1 MKNIIYIIIPTLF
14 LIGCNKQQPSL
25 NKLIDEVNKAIEV
38 NPDSA
43 LTMLNSISSPEKMD
57 NSSFARWCMLSGKIT
72 DKIYNTLL
80 PAVQFKRAY
89 DWYAEYGTPIEQVQI
104 LIYLGRSY
112 VEDGDYDQAMKT
124 YTQALTTAQDD
135 KLENLTGYIYS
146 YMGDLYEEKGMLEQA
161 SIKYKTAAK
170 HFEMAKNTNSYICAL
185 RDIGREYAGM
195 DSLSFALEVLLL
207 ADSIIYASPNID
219 EDIEA
224 SILNSIGNIYLM
236 QKEYNK
242 AKPYFYKALIRG
254 TNKIPNYL
262 SLVQTHIETDSLIK
276 AKEILQIIPREN
288 SQYAYSIK
296 NLYYLIYKREQ
307 KYELALSNLE
317 ECMIIA
323 DSILVAENQINILNI
338 ERKYNDLKH
347 REEINDLTISRQRYI
362 IILVIC
368 AFIIL
373 TMIFAYMWYR
383 KKVAEDN
390 HKQQIELSE
399 VKMKLLHLSIELEEK
414 QQILS
419 TLEEKKEEYN
429 KMKIEITSVVSNYK
443 KLQSNLITNSSIYK
457 ELVRLANQVTPGVKK
472 SLITEKQ
479 WCLIEKEITSIYPK
493 LYSYILDIC
502 PELSDQEWKYCCFCM
517 FGFDITSEAK
527 LLNINSTSVSTKRL
541 RLKQKLNISLPPKM
555 SLYEYIALKLM

>member
-1 MKNIIYIIIPTLF
+1 MKSIICIIITTLF
-14 LIGCNKQQPSL
+14 LIGCNKHQPSFD
-25 NKLIDEVNKAIEV
+25 KLFDEVEKAIEV

-43 LTMLNSISSPEKMD
+43 LTILSTISIEKMND
-57 NSSFARWCMLSGKIT
+57 NSFASWCMLSGKIT

-80 PAVQFKRAY
+80 PAIQFKRAY
-89 DWYAEYGTPIEQVQI
+89 GWYVENGTPREQVQI

-112 VEDGDYDQAMKT
+112 VEDGDYNQGMKT
-124 YTQALTTAQDD
+124 YTQALKTAEDNNF
-135 KLENLTGYIYS
+135 ENLTGYIYS

-161 SIKYKTAAK
+161 SIRYKTAAK
-170 HFEMAKNTNSYICAL
+170 HFKTAKNTNSYICAL
-185 RDIGREYAGM
+185 RDIGRQYAGM
-195 DSLSFALEVLLL
+195 DSLSFALEILLL
-207 ADSIIYASPNID
+207 ADSIIDTSPSSNIA
-219 EDIEA
+219 IEA

-242 AKPYFYKALIRG
+242 AKPYFYKALIHG
-254 TNKIPNYL
+254 TNKTPNYL
-262 SLVQTHIETDSLIK
+262 SLVQTYIETDSLTK
-276 AKEILQIIPREN
+276 AKEILQLIPTEN
-288 SQYAYSIK
+288 PQYAYSIK
-296 NLYYLIYKREQ
+296 KLYYLIYKREQ
-307 KYELALSNLE
+307 KYDLALSNLE
-317 ECMIIA
+317 ECMDIT
-323 DSILVAENQINILNI
+323 DSIVGAENQMNILNI
-338 ERKYNDLKH
+338 EKKYNDLKY
-347 REEINDLTISRQRYI
+347 REKIKDLTISRQKYV

-373 TMIFAYMWYR
+373 TMIFAYMWHR
-383 KKVAEDN
+383 KKVAANN

-419 TLEEKKEEYN
+419 TLENKEEEYN
-429 KMKIEITSVVSNYK
+429 KIKTEIANVVSSYK
-443 KLQSNLITNSSIYK
+443 KLQSNVITNSPIYK

-493 LYSYILDIC
+493 LYSYILDLC

-541 RLKQKLNISLPPKM
+541 RLKQKLNILLPPKM